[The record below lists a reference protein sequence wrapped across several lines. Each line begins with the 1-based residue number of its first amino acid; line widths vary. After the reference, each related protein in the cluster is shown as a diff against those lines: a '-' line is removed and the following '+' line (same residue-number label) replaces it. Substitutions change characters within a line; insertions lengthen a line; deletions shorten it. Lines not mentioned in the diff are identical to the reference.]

1 MRETESYRE
10 IRLTTHER
18 TIFRHNRM
26 LTTVREIRKRLGSP
40 TTMGRIAFRFCVL
53 AACLVCF
60 GDRAL
65 AGQPR
70 LRVAFDEGGA
80 TVWEGDSPVLS
91 FQSEPRSLDGQ
102 WRRASYV
109 HPLYDL
115 RGQVITEDFPE
126 DHRHHRGI
134 FWAWHQVWVGDTKL
148 GDAWVC
154 RNFDWDVHS
163 LAAETPGDPVA
174 ITATT
179 HWKSSD
185 LTDERGDP
193 IAVVEETMRIEA
205 WAAQSHY
212 RVVDFD
218 LRLLAL
224 VEDVRI
230 GGSEDRKGY
239 GGFSPRLRMTGG
251 ERFVSSSGEVEPQT
265 AAIQA
270 GTWLNIVADDTGT
283 AILVHRDNPQVTEES
298 ATWILRRSRS
308 MQNAV
313 YPGREPVAVSMDK
326 PTRLRYRLVVH
337 DGTLPPETLNA
348 LQADYWKQSSR

>member
-1 MRETESYRE
+1 MSE
-10 IRLTTHER
+10 
-18 TIFRHNRM
+18 
-26 LTTVREIRKRLGSP
+26 
-40 TTMGRIAFRFCVL
+40 
-53 AACLVCF
+53 
-60 GDRAL
+60 
-65 AGQPR
+65 QPR
-70 LRVAFDEGGA
+70 LRVAFDDGGA

-91 FQSEPRSLDGQ
+91 FQSEPRSIEGQ

-134 FWAWHQVWVGDTKL
+134 FWAWHQVLVGEKKL
-148 GDAWVC
+148 GDNWAC
-154 RNFDWDVHS
+154 RDFDWDVRS
-163 LAAETPGDPVA
+163 LAAETPGNPVA

-185 LTDERGDP
+185 YTDERGHP
-193 IAVVEETMRIEA
+193 IAVVEETVRIET
-205 WAAQSHY
+205 WAAQDHY

-218 LRLLAL
+218 LLLLAL
-224 VEDVRI
+224 VEEVRI

-239 GGFSPRLRMTGG
+239 GGFSPRLRMTGS
-251 ERFVSSSGEVEPQT
+251 ERFVSSNGEVEPQT
-265 AAIQA
+265 SAIEA
-270 GTWLNIVADDTGT
+270 GTWLNIVAGDGGT

-298 ATWILRRSRS
+298 AKWILRRSRS

-313 YPGREPVAVSMDK
+313 YPGREPVPISTDQ

-337 DGTLPPETLNA
+337 DGTLTPQTLNN
-348 LQADYWKQSSR
+348 LQADFWGQPQR